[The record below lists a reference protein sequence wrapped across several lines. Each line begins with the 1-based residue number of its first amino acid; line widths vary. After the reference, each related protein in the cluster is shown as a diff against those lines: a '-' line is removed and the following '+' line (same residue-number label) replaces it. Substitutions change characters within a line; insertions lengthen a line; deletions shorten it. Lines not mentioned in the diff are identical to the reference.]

1 MTARLVAD
9 RVETVVEV
17 LDYHEHG
24 SERFAHVVID
34 GGSYGDGLGDAE
46 FCVSLDELSVIGGA
60 A

>member
-1 MTARLVAD
+1 MNTRLVAD

-24 SERFAHVVID
+24 TQRCTTVVID
-34 GGSYGDGLGDAE
+34 GASYDDQLGDAE
-46 FCVSLDELSVIGGA
+46 FCIALDELSVIGGA

>member
-1 MTARLVAD
+1 MNAHLVAD

-24 SERFAHVVID
+24 TQRCAYVVID
-34 GGSYGDGLGDAE
+34 GSSYGDCLGNAE
-46 FCVSLDELSVIGGA
+46 FCIALDELSVIGGA